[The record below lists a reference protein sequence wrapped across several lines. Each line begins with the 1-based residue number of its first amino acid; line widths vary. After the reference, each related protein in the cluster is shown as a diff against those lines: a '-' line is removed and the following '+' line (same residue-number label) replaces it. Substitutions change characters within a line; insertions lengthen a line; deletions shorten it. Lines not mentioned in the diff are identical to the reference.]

1 MTYSTPAEVQSDRDR
16 FLADAIAGLSGT
28 PKTLPCKYFYDARG
42 SELFDQICD
51 LPEYYPTRCELAIM
65 DDHAARLLRRW
76 AVRPAGRTL
85 RVVELGSGSSVK
97 TRELLDAA
105 AALQIRPLTYVPVDI
120 SADHLRSTAAGL
132 RRSYPEVRIDPIVA
146 DFTRPIDLPAGPFT
160 NVVYFPGSTI
170 GNFDAAAADTLLRQV
185 RHLAGP
191 GGGLILGVDL
201 DKDPRRL
208 EAAYDDAAGVTA
220 RFNRN
225 LLHRLATELDSDVDP
240 QSFEHRAVYNAN
252 LRRVEMHLVS
262 PIEQTIRLGDRSFH
276 LTAGESIHT
285 ESSHKYN
292 LADLNNRVDAA
303 GWDWVDAVTDPTGSF
318 AVVVLQSR
326 P

>member
-1 MTYSTPAEVQSDRDR
+1 MTPPTPATVQIDRDR
-16 FLADAIAGLSGT
+16 FLADVIAGLSAT

-42 SELFDQICD
+42 SELFDAICE

-65 DDHAARLLRRW
+65 DDHAARLLRPW
-76 AVRPAGRTL
+76 SNLPEHLTL
-85 RVVELGSGSSVK
+85 RIIELGSGSSVK
-97 TRELLDAA
+97 TRDLLDAA
-105 AALQIRPLTYVPVDI
+105 AALAIRPLTYVPLDI
-120 SADHLRSTAAGL
+120 SADHLRGAAARL
-132 RRSYPEVRIDPIVA
+132 RRSYPEVTIEPIVA
-146 DFTRPIDLPAGPFT
+146 DFTTPVTVPAGDFQ

-170 GNFDAAAADTLLRQV
+170 GNFDAAAADTLLRQI

-208 EAAYDDAAGVTA
+208 VAAYDDADGVTA

-225 LLHRLATELDSDVDP
+225 LLERIAAELDSDIDP
-240 QSFEHRAVYNAN
+240 ESFDHRAVYNAE

-262 PIEQTIRLGDRSFH
+262 TRDQTFRIGHQEFEW
-276 LTAGESIHT
+276 TAGESIHT

-303 GWDWVDAVTDPTGSF
+303 GWDWVDAVTDRAGSF
-318 AVVVLQSR
+318 AVVVLKARS
-326 P
+326 